1 VISDECLFQ
10 NDKVQIG
17 KIPVMVRSKFCH
29 LSSLNK
35 EEIVRQRE
43 CRYD

>member
-1 VISDECLFQ
+1 
-10 NDKVQIG
+10 
-17 KIPVMVRSKFCH
+17 MVRSKFCH